1 MATDAGVAIPL
12 CLPNNCLWN
21 ESTGEYKHCSEQRNS
36 LYVVG
41 KALDQLRQIKGM
53 SVSAKIKG
61 LYYTIA
67 NPKKYRDIAKTCLY
81 A

>member
-1 MATDAGVAIPL
+1 MATGAGFAIPL

-21 ESTGEYKHCSEQRNS
+21 ESTGEYKRTSEQRNS

-41 KALDQLRQIKGM
+41 KALDQLRKVKGM

-61 LYYTIA
+61 LHYTRYHRLKVSG
-67 NPKKYRDIAKTCLY
+67 PSWAK
-81 A
+81 